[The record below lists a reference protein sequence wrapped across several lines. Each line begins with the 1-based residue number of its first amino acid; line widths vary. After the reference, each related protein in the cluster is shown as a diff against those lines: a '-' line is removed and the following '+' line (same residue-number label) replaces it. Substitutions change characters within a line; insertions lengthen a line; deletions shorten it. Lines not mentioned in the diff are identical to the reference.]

1 MTESFSIST
10 NVLIERLKDL
20 EGKSLGYRPQTA
32 IILDKIGKI
41 LKSWVTNFKITQS
54 KKSFKLKQHL

>member
-41 LKSWVTNFKITQS
+41 LKS
-54 KKSFKLKQHL
+54 